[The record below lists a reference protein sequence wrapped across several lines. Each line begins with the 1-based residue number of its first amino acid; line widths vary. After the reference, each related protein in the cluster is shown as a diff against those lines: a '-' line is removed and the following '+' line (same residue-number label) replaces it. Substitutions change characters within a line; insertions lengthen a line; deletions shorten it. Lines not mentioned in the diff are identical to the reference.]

1 VVLSI
6 KFPHSGGAKKLMNTD
21 KSVRFCVVLFT
32 ILICLCSL
40 DLKAQTRIAVLDF
53 ELKDLTLKP
62 GIPAEITRT
71 ASIKPMLENELKKSG
86 CQIVAIPIEA
96 QRQAT
101 AGIGYLFDHHDVAAQ
116 LAQKYGTDYIIVGR
130 LHKPSFLFVYLMAH
144 LIQVNNSTLTQDYLT
159 EIKGGEKKLTLK
171 GVEDLAVKI
180 DATLQLTPVKP
191 KQPSL

>member
-1 VVLSI
+1 
-6 KFPHSGGAKKLMNTD
+6 
-21 KSVRFCVVLFT
+21 
-32 ILICLCSL
+32 
-40 DLKAQTRIAVLDF
+40 
-53 ELKDLTLKP
+53 
-62 GIPAEITRT
+62 
-71 ASIKPMLENELKKSG
+71 MLENELKKSG

-180 DATLQLTPVKP
+180 NATLQLTPVKP